1 MWESINRTLINGIV
15 LAFVM
20 SFATLAPLY
29 ILGEMLT
36 INIHQQKSYER
47 LVNN

>member
-1 MWESINRTLINGIV
+1 MWESINRSLINVIF

-29 ILGEMLT
+29 VLGEILT
-36 INIHQQKSYER
+36 INVQQQESYER